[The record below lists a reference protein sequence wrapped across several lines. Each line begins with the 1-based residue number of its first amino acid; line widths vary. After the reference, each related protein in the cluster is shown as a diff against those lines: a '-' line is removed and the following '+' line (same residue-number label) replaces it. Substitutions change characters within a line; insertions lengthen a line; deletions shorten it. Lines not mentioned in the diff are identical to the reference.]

1 MFQTYTHSVVDQ
13 CPQITLAA
21 LGTSV
26 NASTIRRLL
35 TRNRHEIVGTVVR
48 VGSKA
53 EGGLK

>member
-35 TRNRHEIVGTVVR
+35 TRNRYEIVGTVVR